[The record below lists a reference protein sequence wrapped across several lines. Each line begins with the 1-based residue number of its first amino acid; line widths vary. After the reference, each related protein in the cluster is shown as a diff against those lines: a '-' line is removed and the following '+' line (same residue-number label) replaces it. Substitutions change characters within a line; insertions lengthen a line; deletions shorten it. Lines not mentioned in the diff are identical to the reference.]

1 MNVNYFP
8 SIIEFIPVN
17 IFLQVFNGF
26 DTVWVNED
34 DLRINDPDL
43 CSFQNLNTPH
53 DYEQA
58 LAQVRT

>member
-1 MNVNYFP
+1 MCKR
-8 SIIEFIPVN
+8 IERKELKISA
-17 IFLQVFNGF
+17 VFNGF
-26 DTVWVNED
+26 DTVWVTDD